1 MRIIAGTLRGKKLL
15 MPPQSTTRPT
25 SDKVRGAVFNI
36 LEHRHLS
43 HGFKDLHVL
52 DAFSGSGALGLE
64 AYSRGCKSVT
74 FAEKNKEAFGVLKK
88 NVGLNAPNLICCQ
101 KDVTTLQFLNK
112 FDLVFMDPP
121 FQDHALYQK
130 LCDHLLA
137 QNCLSDHAIIYVEMG
152 KDNPVSLPFNLIDE
166 RQYGAV
172 QVQFYKNRSILN
184 ALHFENP

>member
-1 MRIIAGTLRGKKLL
+1 

-36 LEHRHLS
+36 LEHRHLQN
-43 HGFKDLHVL
+43 GFQDVRVL
-52 DAFSGSGALGLE
+52 DAFSGSGSLGIE

-74 FAEKNKEAFGVLKK
+74 FVEKNKDAFDVLKK
-88 NVGLNAPNLICCQ
+88 NVAGLSPDLVCLQ
-101 KDVTTLQFLNK
+101 KDVTTLSFLNK

-137 QNCLSDHAIIYVEMG
+137 QNCLSDDAIIYVETA
-152 KDNPVSLPFNLIDE
+152 KNHPVSLHFKKVDE
-166 RQYGAV
+166 RQYGSIA
-172 QVQFYKNRSILN
+172 VQFYKIYSPL
-184 ALHFENP
+184 EG